1 MRRFVT
7 AYNVYK
13 TYGMHPGGAIYDY
26 YGKLLKKHTGN
37 ADLTFMGL
45 YLLRK
50 RELCIAVVNL
60 SRGQTEYCHVNTTPD
75 MPIRLAIRASMS
87 LPFVYKPVEL
97 SPGECYVDG
106 GVLDNYPLR
115 CFDGWYLSTQDEDD
129 LLSKVIKSNPDV
141 MKVDTPSHEVIQ
153 AMSDCMSTAFV
164 GVNTKTIGFRLSN
177 DESAGKSAFV
187 LFCCVLWCVQNE
199 DSAIRTLHSNLVCLM

>member
-1 MRRFVT
+1 MALGLDASQIKEEMEALNLKTFFDSLVTSKGVERYPKFMRRFVT
-7 AYNVYK
+7 AYNVY
-13 TYGMHPGGAIYDY
+13 
-26 YGKLLKKHTGN
+26 N

-115 CFDGWYLSTQDEDD
+115 CFDGWYLSTKDEDD

-141 MKVDTPSHEVIQ
+141 MKDDTPSHEVIQ

-177 DESAGKSAFV
+177 D
-187 LFCCVLWCVQNE
+187 
-199 DSAIRTLHSNLVCLM
+199 DSAADDAYTAYQEKLRTNVSVS